1 MIRNILFDFD
11 GTLADTSEG
20 IVRCTLATLEEMG
33 LPASTPARIR
43 ATIGLPLGQCFLHG
57 TDTPPERVDEACLTY
72 RRLFNEIAI
81 PCTTLFDGVAETLAA
96 LHAKGLRLA
105 ICTSRSSASL
115 HKLLEVHGIGAFFS
129 AHTCNDDVL
138 HLGAKPKPAPD
149 LALMLL
155 ERLGARAGESLVVGD
170 TVFDLEMGRSAGC
183 RTCGVTYGNQ
193 DRTQL
198 LTAAPDALIDRF
210 TQLPEFFLLYL

>member
-1 MIRNILFDFD
+1 MIKNILFDFD

-20 IVRCTLATLEEMG
+20 IVRCTQATLREMG

-43 ATIGLPLGQCFLHG
+43 ATIGLPLGQCFSGG

-81 PCTTLFDGVAETLAA
+81 PCTTMFDSVPETIAA

-115 HKLLEVHGIGAFFS
+115 QELLKVHGIGSYFS

-138 HLGAKPKPAPD
+138 RLGAQPKPAPD
-149 LALMLL
+149 LALLLL
-155 ERLGARAGESLVVGD
+155 ERLGARAEESLVVGD
-170 TVFDLEMGRSAGC
+170 TVFDLEMGRRAGC

-193 DRTQL
+193 DRAQL
-198 LTAAPDALIDRF
+198 QTAAPD
-210 TQLPEFFLLYL
+210 FLLDDIRGLVTLI

>member
-20 IVRCTLATLEEMG
+20 IVRCTQATLREMG
-33 LPASTPARIR
+33 IAASTPARIR
-43 ATIGLPLGQCFLHG
+43 ATIGLPLGQCFERG
-57 TDTPPERVDEACLTY
+57 TDTPPERIDEACLTY

-96 LHAKGLRLA
+96 LHTTGYRLA

-115 HKLLEVHGIGAFFS
+115 EKLLEVHGIGSCFS
-129 AHTCNDDVL
+129 ARTCNDDVL
-138 HLGAKPKPAPD
+138 HGGARPKPAPD
-149 LALMLL
+149 LATLL
-155 ERLGARAGESLVVGD
+155 LARLGARAEESLVVGD
-170 TVFDLEMGRSAGC
+170 TVFDLEMGRRAGC

-193 DRTQL
+193 DRAQL
-198 LTAAPDALIDRF
+198 QAAAPDALIDRF
-210 TQLPEFFLLYL
+210 PDLPGILKG

>member
-1 MIRNILFDFD
+1 MIKNILFDFD

-20 IVRCTLATLEEMG
+20 IVRCTQATLKEMG
-33 LPASTPARIR
+33 LPASTPGRIR
-43 ATIGLPLGQCFLHG
+43 ATIGLPLGQCFSFG

-81 PCTTLFDGVAETLAA
+81 PCTTLFDGVPETLAA
-96 LHAKGLRLA
+96 LHAKGFRLA
-105 ICTSRSSASL
+105 ICTSRSSGSL
-115 HKLLEVHGIGAFFS
+115 QELLKVHGIGAFFD

-138 HLGAKPKPAPD
+138 HLGARPKPAPD
-149 LALMLL
+149 LALLLL
-155 ERLGARAGESLVVGD
+155 ERLGARADESMVVGD
-170 TVFDLEMGRSAGC
+170 TVFDLQMGRSAGC

-198 LTAAPDALIDRF
+198 QTAAPDALIDRLAE
-210 TQLPEFFLLYL
+210 LPGILNE

>member
-1 MIRNILFDFD
+1 MIKNILFDFD

-20 IVRCTLATLEEMG
+20 IVRCTQATLREMG

-43 ATIGLPLGQCFLHG
+43 ATIGLPLGQCFSGG

-81 PCTTLFDGVAETLAA
+81 PCTTLFDGVPETIAA

-115 HKLLEVHGIGAFFS
+115 QELLKVHGIGSYFS

-138 HLGAKPKPAPD
+138 QGGARPKPAPD
-149 LALMLL
+149 LATLL
-155 ERLGARAGESLVVGD
+155 LARLGARAEESLVVGD
-170 TVFDLEMGRSAGC
+170 TVFDLEMGRRAGC

-193 DRTQL
+193 DRAQL
-198 LTAAPDALIDRF
+198 QTAAPD
-210 TQLPEFFLLYL
+210 FLLDDIRGLVTLI

>member
-1 MIRNILFDFD
+1 MIKNILFDFD

-20 IVRCTLATLEEMG
+20 IVRCTQATLKEMG
-33 LPASTPARIR
+33 LPASTPGRIR
-43 ATIGLPLGQCFLHG
+43 PTIGLPLGDCFLKG

-96 LHAKGLRLA
+96 LHAGGLRLA

-115 HKLLEVHGIGAFFS
+115 LELLKVHGIGSYFS
-129 AHTCNDDVL
+129 AHTSNDDIL
-138 HLGAKPKPAPD
+138 KLGAKPKPAPD
-149 LALMLL
+149 LARLLL
-155 ERLGARAGESLVVGD
+155 ERLGARAEESLVVGD
-170 TVFDLEMGRSAGC
+170 TVFDLEMGRGAGC

-193 DRTQL
+193 DRAL
-198 LTAAPDALIDRF
+198 LQTASPDALIDRM
-210 TQLPEFFLLYL
+210 QDLPAVLRNE